1 MVSAIIRLYLLCAGI
16 FLIFDL
22 FWLLVVSKKMYQHFI
37 GSLMGETKI
46 LPAILFYLLY
56 IVGVL
61 FFVIVPGIEKNS
73 LWYVLG
79 SGALFGLICYATYD
93 LTNLATL
100 EGWPVKMTVI
110 DLLWGTFV
118 TATVSGLTYWLN
130 MLLFGGKN

>member
-1 MVSAIIRLYLLCAGI
+1 MNALIRLYFLCAGI

-46 LPAILFYLLY
+46 VPAILFYLLY

-61 FFVIVPGIEKNS
+61 FFVVVPGIEKSS

-79 SGALFGLICYATYD
+79 SGALFGLICYGTYD
-93 LTNLATL
+93 LTNLATIKD
-100 EGWPVKMTVI
+100 WPVMMTAI
-110 DLLWGTFV
+110 DLAWG
-118 TATVSGLTYWLN
+118 
-130 MLLFGGKN
+130 MLLRRQLPGLRIG